1 MLAFPAVR
9 AVAGVG
15 IRVDQVG
22 SEGMDAGGAILAG
35 LRNALVRVVMAQT
48 AEEPR
53 EARAVEILHV
63 VQAICAVVTRVWH
76 TVVDVLFALVA
87 LEA

>member
-1 MLAFPAVR
+1 
-9 AVAGVG
+9 
-15 IRVDQVG
+15 
-22 SEGMDAGGAILAG
+22 
-35 LRNALVRVVMAQT
+35 
-48 AEEPR
+48 
-53 EARAVEILHV
+53 VEILHV